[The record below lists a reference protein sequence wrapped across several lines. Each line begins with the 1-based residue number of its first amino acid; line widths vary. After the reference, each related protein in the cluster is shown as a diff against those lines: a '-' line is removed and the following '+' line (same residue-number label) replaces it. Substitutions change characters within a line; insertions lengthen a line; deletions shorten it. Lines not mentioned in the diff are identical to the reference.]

1 MILVQRKNC
10 LQPGI
15 AKAFG
20 VPIQRNPKLVDII
33 NNWTARTS
41 KGNKEKPAESRYEP
55 SACQK
60 HLFRL
65 QSIHFLTL
73 FRYKLA
79 EIPSIAEL
87 NFATAERVALAR
99 LKGIEV
105 RIWYALLA

>member
-1 MILVQRKNC
+1 MENC

-15 AKAFG
+15 SKAFG

-41 KGNKEKPAESRYEP
+41 KGNKEKPAESRYK
-55 SACQK
+55 SAFPKCP
-60 HLFRL
+60 FRL
-65 QSIHFLTL
+65 QSINLLTL

-105 RIWYALLA
+105 RI

>member
-1 MILVQRKNC
+1 M
-10 LQPGI
+10 QPGI

-33 NNWTARTS
+33 NNWTAKTS
-41 KGNKEKPAESRYEP
+41 NGNKEKPVESRYEP
-55 SACQK
+55 SACLK
-60 HLFRL
+60 TSF
-65 QSIHFLTL
+65 SIAIHTIAILTL

-105 RIWYALLA
+105 RIWYAHLALAF

>member
-1 MILVQRKNC
+1 MQT
-10 LQPGI
+10 GI

-41 KGNKEKPAESRYEP
+41 KGHKEKPAESRYEP
-55 SACQK
+55 SACSEY
-60 HLFRL
+60 HFRL
-65 QSIHFLTL
+65 QSINFLLL

-87 NFATAERVALAR
+87 NFATAERVAAAR

-105 RIWYALLA
+105 RI